1 MRFYIC
7 CYLTVARRRYSAGVT
22 LRWKITGLFPRLRI
36 TSPSAPI
43 SIPYSASA
51 YLSSISL
58 SISYYFSIV
67 FWLTLYLPQSMSM
80 SLWVLTR
87 ICQVPK
93 SFDLSFEACRRTF
106 PKHTWLCPTHGP
118 ASLSPC
124 SATFFCL
131 FSAAESA
138 NLSPAWDFGSGFL
151 NE

>member
-7 CYLTVARRRYSAGVT
+7 CYLIVARRFSSAGVT
-22 LRWKITGLFPRLRI
+22 LRWKTTGLFPRLRI

-51 YLSSISL
+51 YSSSSCLSN
-58 SISYYFSIV
+58 SYYFSILC
-67 FWLTLYLPQSMSM
+67 WLTLYLAQSFSM

-87 ICQVPK
+87 ICQLPK

-118 ASLSPC
+118 ASLSAL

-131 FSAAESA
+131 FSTAESA
-138 NLSPAWDFGSGFL
+138 NLSPARDFGSGFL